1 MAWTILCLLTGL
13 LVVLTLLPLSRHTAW
28 WVRVWDFPRLQLAT
42 LAALLIGATL
52 LLLDPSQPGSW
63 PLLAAATACL
73 GWQSWWILPYTR
85 LWRHEVRW
93 ATEAEGEPLRI
104 LVANVLET
112 NQRHELLLGLIREH
126 QPDIFV
132 TLETD
137 ARWQQQLDSLT
148 DYPHRVACPLEN
160 LYGMHVYS
168 RRPLHDTEIAWLV
181 EEDVPSIHTLVE
193 LPGGDRV
200 QVHFL
205 HPAPPSP
212 TENDESTERDVELL
226 LVAQRVENSHAPIIV
241 TGDLNDVAWSTT
253 TRLFRKISGLLDPR
267 VGRGM
272 FNTFHADHWF
282 LRWPL
287 DHIFH
292 SSHFTLAG
300 MRRLP
305 HIGSD
310 HFPVLVDLRYH
321 RVELNQEGL
330 DADAEDRDL
339 AREKIAQEDAT
350 PDEVPAPGRQSRLS
364 VARALPCT
372 YNARP

>member
-1 MAWTILCLLTGL
+1 MAWIIIGLLTGL
-13 LVVLTLLPLSRHTAW
+13 LVLLTLLPLSRHTAW

-42 LAALLIGATL
+42 LAALLIVAAL
-52 LLLDPSQPGSW
+52 ALLDLAHPASW
-63 PLLAAATACL
+63 ALLGAAATCL
-73 GWQSWWILPYTR
+73 AWQAWWILPYTR
-85 LWRHEVRW
+85 LWRKEVRW
-93 ATEAEGEPLRI
+93 AVEDGRPLRI

-112 NQRHELLLGLIREH
+112 NRRHELLLGLIREH

-132 TLETD
+132 TLESN
-137 ARWQQQLDSLT
+137 ARWQQQLDRLS

-168 RRPLHDTEIAWLV
+168 RLPLHDAEIAWLV
-181 EEDVPSIHTLVE
+181 EQDVPSIHTLVE
-193 LPGGDRV
+193 LPGGHSV

-226 LVAQRVENSHAPIIV
+226 LVARRIENSHAPIIV

-300 MRRLP
+300 IRRLP

-321 RVELNQEGL
+321 PAELDQQGL
-330 DADAEDRDL
+330 DADAQDRAL
-339 AREKIAQEDAT
+339 AQEKLQQEDAT
-350 PDEVPAPGRQSRLS
+350 PGEVPAPGRQSRLS
-364 VARALPCT
+364 IAPGHGQHV
-372 YNARP
+372 

>member
-42 LAALLIGATL
+42 LAALLIVATL

-85 LWRHEVRW
+85 LWPHEVRW

-132 TLETD
+132 T
-137 ARWQQQLDSLT
+137 
-148 DYPHRVACPLEN
+148 
-160 LYGMHVYS
+160 
-168 RRPLHDTEIAWLV
+168 
-181 EEDVPSIHTLVE
+181 
-193 LPGGDRV
+193 
-200 QVHFL
+200 
-205 HPAPPSP
+205 
-212 TENDESTERDVELL
+212 
-226 LVAQRVENSHAPIIV
+226 
-241 TGDLNDVAWSTT
+241 GDLNDVAWSTP

-300 MRRLP
+300 MWRLP

-330 DADAEDRDL
+330 DADADAEDRNL